1 MCPPSLAPS
10 PGAGGRIRAAGLR
23 GFELGCVALVS
34 RMAFW
39 RKVSVEMAV
48 GLERTD
54 GELLAA
60 VAAGDAAAFGVFYRR
75 HLPGV
80 VAYLARETGDREAS
94 ADLTAEVF
102 AAVFLVA
109 RRFRARGGGSAF
121 PWVRG
126 IAQNKLR
133 ESRRRG
139 RVEDRARRRL
149 GLEPEVLDDADLARV
164 DELASAGGGALEL
177 VDRLPERQRAAIRS
191 RVLEERGYAEIA
203 RELRCS
209 ELVVRQQ
216 VSRGLR
222 RLRDQ
227 LTENGQ

>member
-1 MCPPSLAPS
+1 MT
-10 PGAGGRIRAAGLR
+10 
-23 GFELGCVALVS
+23 VN
-34 RMAFW
+34 
-39 RKVSVEMAV
+39 
-48 GLERTD
+48 LERTD

-60 VAAGDAAAFGVFYRR
+60 AAAGDGAAFAVFYRR

-80 VAYLARETGDREAS
+80 VGYLVRETRDREAS
-94 ADLTAEVF
+94 ADLAAEVF

-109 RRFRARGGGSAF
+109 RRFRARDGGSAV

-149 GLEPEVLDDADLARV
+149 ALEPEVLDDADLERV
-164 DELASAGGGALEL
+164 DELASAGGAGGAGALGL
-177 VDRLPERQRAAIRS
+177 VDQLPERQRVAIRS
-191 RVLEERGYAEIA
+191 RVVEGRGYTEIA
-203 RELRCS
+203 RELECS

-216 VSRGLR
+216 VSRGLK
-222 RLRDQ
+222 RLRDE
-227 LTENGQ
+227 LTEGGR